1 MANQSEKIRSINAV
15 GWDGVNSTVE
25 PFRQDKNEQRDLDT
39 CFAQCF
45 QTESGKK
52 VLEYFEKITIDQ
64 PAWIPSADPSYGYA
78 REGQNSIIREIKQR
92 IRRTYG

>member
-15 GWDGVNSTVE
+15 GWDGLNPNTV
-25 PFRQDKNEQRDLDT
+25 PFKDKNLQNELDIA
-39 CFAQCF
+39 FAKCF
-45 QTESGKK
+45 QTEAGQVVLEHFKK
-52 VLEYFEKITIDQ
+52 VYLDQ

-78 REGQNSIIREIKQR
+78 REGQNSVIRDIQQR